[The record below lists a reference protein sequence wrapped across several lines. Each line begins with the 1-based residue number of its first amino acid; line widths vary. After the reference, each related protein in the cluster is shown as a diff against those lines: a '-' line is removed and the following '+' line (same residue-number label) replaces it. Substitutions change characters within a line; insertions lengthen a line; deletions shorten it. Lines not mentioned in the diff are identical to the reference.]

1 MNEAA
6 TATAIFPFIGMN
18 RSTNPINLDHPP
30 TPSDQPS
37 STPRRKTSHRPRHR
51 RTRRTTRDRHQP
63 RDGQPTTAINPT
75 TARAGT
81 DEPIPG
87 PFRTSHHPTPPPKPL
102 IPRGRTRKRQPP
114 PRAKQPAP
122 ADRGKPDRFTS
133 DHERG
138 VSTGGNSEKRNELPS
153 NAIDTRKPTVI
164 SQYPERKTSSQT
176 PTIPNRGTNKG
187 SQDPR
192 TATEHC
198 RADRKIPV
206 RTGLRTVHPEAADAH
221 ACGEAGLIRS
231 LVLVVLGPS
240 PRAPEREHNEEVD
253 RHADA
258 GSGDQHET
266 PSNTPGN
273 RGYTDQTFNTA
284 RGVTAA
290 RGANAPTRPKTRS
303 NVIHPHSS
311 RPDDPRE
318 KTAQGVKT

>member
-87 PFRTSHHPTPPPKPL
+87 PFRTSHHPTPPPRPL

-176 PTIPNRGTNKG
+176 PDYPQQGNQQRVSRSQNRNGALQSRSENPRPYGVAYCPSRSGRCPTRAGKPDSSRSGRRSLTRPRRPGPIP
-187 SQDPR
+187 
-192 TATEHC
+192 A
-198 RADRKIPV
+198 
-206 RTGLRTVHPEAADAH
+206 RTGA
-221 ACGEAGLIRS
+221 
-231 LVLVVLGPS
+231 
-240 PRAPEREHNEEVD
+240 
-253 RHADA
+253 
-258 GSGDQHET
+258 
-266 PSNTPGN
+266 
-273 RGYTDQTFNTA
+273 
-284 RGVTAA
+284 
-290 RGANAPTRPKTRS
+290 
-303 NVIHPHSS
+303 
-311 RPDDPRE
+311 
-318 KTAQGVKT
+318 

>member
-87 PFRTSHHPTPPPKPL
+87 PFRTSHHPTPPPRPL

-138 VSTGGNSEKRNELPS
+138 ASTGRNSEKRNKLPS
-153 NAIDTRKPTVI
+153 NGIDTSKPTGLSPPGEP
-164 SQYPERKTSSQT
+164 SQGLETPEPQRSTAEQIGTS
-176 PTIPNRGTNKG
+176 PRVRGVV
-187 SQDPR
+187 S
-192 TATEHC
+192 
-198 RADRKIPV
+198 ADRSIP
-206 RTGLRTVHPEAADAH
+206 AH
-221 ACGEAGLIRS
+221 AG
-231 LVLVVLGPS
+231 
-240 PRAPEREHNEEVD
+240 REHNEEVD

-266 PSNTPGN
+266 PSNTPATGDIPI
-273 RGYTDQTFNTA
+273 R
-284 RGVTAA
+284 
-290 RGANAPTRPKTRS
+290 
-303 NVIHPHSS
+303 HST
-311 RPDDPRE
+311 PRE
-318 KTAQGVKT
+318 A

>member
-87 PFRTSHHPTPPPKPL
+87 PFRTSHHPTPPPRPL

-176 PTIPNRGTNKG
+176 PDYPQQGNQQRV
-187 SQDPR
+187 SRSPEPQR
-192 TATEHC
+192 STAEQIGKSPSC
-198 RADRKIPV
+198 
-206 RTGLRTVHPEAADAH
+206 TGLRTVHPEAADAR
-221 ACGEAGLIRS
+221 CGEAGLIRS

-266 PSNTPGN
+266 PSNTPATGDTPI
-273 RGYTDQTFNTA
+273 R
-284 RGVTAA
+284 
-290 RGANAPTRPKTRS
+290 
-303 NVIHPHSS
+303 HST
-311 RPDDPRE
+311 PRE
-318 KTAQGVKT
+318 A